1 MENPDLIP
9 LTRPDTDER
18 EVDAVA
24 SVLASGILTQGPK
37 VAELE
42 ERMAALVGT
51 EHAIATTSATT
62 ALHLTLAGL
71 AIGHGDDVL
80 VADFTFPATANVVI
94 QQGARPILVDVDPTT
109 LSMDP
114 ADLENRVTPA
124 SRAIIP
130 VHPFGLAAD
139 MDGIR
144 AVADRHG
151 LLVVEDAA
159 TALGAM
165 HRDRPVGGLG
175 VAGCFSFHP
184 RKSITTG
191 EGGMIVTNDHD
202 LADRMRLLRSHGGR
216 REHGRFTFEAAGYN
230 YRLSDVLAAIGIAQL
245 EKLDGLLTRRRS
257 RADRYRVLLSGAH
270 DLELP
275 TDAPWGKHVFQSYV
289 VLLPATVDRDA
300 VIGRLANAAVE
311 STIGTYALHSQP
323 FYMETFGYRPDDLP
337 RAESAFRRTLSIP
350 LFPSMTDEQQDY
362 VADQLMSAVSV
373 G

>member
-1 MENPDLIP
+1 MGTTDRIP
-9 LTRPDTDER
+9 LTRPDTDEH
-18 EVDAVA
+18 EVNAVA

-37 VAELE
+37 VVALE

-51 EHAIATTSATT
+51 GQAIATTSATT
-62 ALHLTLAGL
+62 ALHLTLASLG
-71 AIGHGDDVL
+71 IGRGDDVL

-114 ADLENRVTPA
+114 ADLQRRVTPA

-130 VHPFGLAAD
+130 VHPFGLSAD

-144 AVADRHG
+144 NIADRHG
-151 LLVVEDAA
+151 LMVVEDAA

-165 HRDRPVGGLG
+165 HMNRPVGGLG

-191 EGGMIVTNDHD
+191 EGGMIVTDDHD

-245 EKLDGLLTRRRS
+245 EKLDGLLARRRS
-257 RADRYRVLLSGAH
+257 RAERYRDLLSRAR

-289 VLLPATVDRDA
+289 VTLPGNVDRDA
-300 VIGRLANAAVE
+300 VIRRLANVGVE

-323 FYMETFGYRPDDLP
+323 FYMDAFGYRPDDLP
-337 RAESAFRRTLSIP
+337 IAEAAFRRTLSIP
-350 LFPSMTDEQQDY
+350 LFPSMTDEQQDH
-362 VADQLMSAVSV
+362 VAESLISAISAA
-373 G
+373 